1 MTQTDGPLILVLTED
16 LFIVPRLE
24 DAARDLGYRLEVA
37 DSPAALDAEGEP
49 AQRAVPLTEPLEGP
63 DARFLRA
70 LVDDRPA
77 LMLVDT
83 ASQHIPWKRW
93 IQVVKTAAATRRIPI
108 VAFGPHVDAAAL
120 QAARQAGA
128 ETTVSRGKLQ
138 AALVEIIQQHA
149 QRLDANALQ
158 VACQGVLSEL
168 AERGVEQLNAGEY
181 YEAHE
186 LLEEAWMQA
195 EELEGYLYRSLLQI
209 SVAYL
214 QVQRSNYAGAVKMLL
229 RLRQWLAP
237 LPDRCR
243 GIDVAQLK
251 LNVQE
256 FGAALEEAGPDQL
269 AGLELRPVPVLQ
281 RR

>member
-1 MTQTDGPLILVLTED
+1 MAPADRPLILALTED

-24 DAARDLGYRLEVA
+24 DAARDLGYRLQVA

-63 DARFLRA
+63 DARFLRG
-70 LVDDRPA
+70 LVDLRPA

-83 ASQHIPWKRW
+83 ASQHIPWRRW
-93 IQVVKTAAATRRIPI
+93 IQVVKTAAATRRIPV
-108 VAFGPHVDAAAL
+108 VAFGPHVDADSLKAA
-120 QAARQAGA
+120 AEAGA
-128 ETTVSRGKLQ
+128 EITVSRGKLQ
-138 AALVEIIQQHA
+138 ASLAQLIQQHA
-149 QRLDANALQ
+149 RQLDAGALEA
-158 VACQGVLSEL
+158 ACDGALSEL
-168 AERGVEQLNAGEY
+168 AERGLALLNAGEY

-186 LLEEAWMQA
+186 LLEQAWMQA

-209 SVAYL
+209 AVAYL

-237 LPDRCR
+237 LPDHCR

-251 LNVQE
+251 RNVQE
-256 FGAALEEAGPDQL
+256 FSAALENAGPQRLGEL
-269 AGLELRPVPVLQ
+269 ALRPVA
-281 RR
+281 RS